1 MPRQAH
7 DKREEIRNETTPVS
21 FRAVSFRLGDW
32 KDGLYH
38 GQGSKLYSK
47 GGGYIGQWYDGRRSG
62 EKQKNTDHFV
72 LNSPSLKIEDLPR
85 QARDKHTRERDPR
98 SKSKRPFGVP
108 GEGVSVYGGK
118 FGYDRWVGT
127 FENDLPHGVG
137 LMYMAA
143 ATDGDGEGGGCD
155 SEDSRPFE
163 FIRGE
168 PVEER

>member
-1 MPRQAH
+1 MVCTTDRAASSTPKAVDTLDSGMTVGVQV
-7 DKREEIRNETTPVS
+7 RN
-21 FRAVSFRLGDW
+21 
-32 KDGLYH
+32 KKH
-38 GQGSKLYSK
+38 
-47 GGGYIGQWYDGRRSG
+47 
-62 EKQKNTDHFV
+62 TDHFV